1 LVGDQ
6 NVDSNF
12 SSAVGSAA
20 TNLPPSLKA
29 SKILTDGLDPA
40 AARLQIITALNNGAV
55 LVDYQG
61 HGAEQQWS
69 FVDLFDSSDAAA
81 LTNGGR
87 LPVYLLMDCLN
98 GFFLDVYAESLAE
111 SILLA
116 PNGGGIAVW
125 ASSGFT
131 DQAPQASM
139 NQAFL
144 HQLSSHPKMP
154 LGWLIQQTKGGTSDS
169 DVRRTWILFGDPSL
183 TLQFTQSPTH
193 ELAPTPPDRGAFQ
206 GFNHTCLRNLA
217 CINQKEIQ

>member
-1 LVGDQ
+1 MERCWWITRV
-6 NVDSNF
+6 
-12 SSAVGSAA
+12 
-20 TNLPPSLKA
+20 
-29 SKILTDGLDPA
+29 
-40 AARLQIITALNNGAV
+40 TALSNS
-55 LVDYQG
+55 G
-61 HGAEQQWS
+61 HS
-69 FVDLFDSSDAAA
+69 SIYFDSTDATA

-98 GFFLDVYAESLAE
+98 GFFQDVYAESLAE

-144 HQLSSHPKMP
+144 HQLGSHPKMP
-154 LGWLIQQTKGGTSDS
+154 IGWLIQQTKAGTSDN

-183 TLQFTQSPTH
+183 TLQFLPSSTR
-193 ELAPTPPDRGAFQ
+193 EIVPTPPERGAFPRSEPPV
-206 GFNHTCLRNLA
+206 FTKPRLR
-217 CINQKEIQ
+217 